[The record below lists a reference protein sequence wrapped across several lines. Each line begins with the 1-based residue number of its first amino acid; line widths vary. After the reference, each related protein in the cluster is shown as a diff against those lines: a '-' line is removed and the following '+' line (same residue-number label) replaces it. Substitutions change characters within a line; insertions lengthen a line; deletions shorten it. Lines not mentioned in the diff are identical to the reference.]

1 MANAGRDQN
10 FVPTI
15 IAISTADSTTIL
27 PIYANPANHGI
38 KVSDATSGSFTG
50 NRALRDDNF
59 VTTLTALS
67 SAGDGVIVA
76 LYVTTN
82 HQLLISS

>member
-1 MANAGRDQN
+1 MATAGRDQN
-10 FVPTI
+10 FATTI
-15 IAISTADSTTIL
+15 IGISTADSTTIL
-27 PIYANPANHGI
+27 PIYANPTNHGI
-38 KVSDATSGSFTG
+38 KVNDSTSGSFTG